1 VSAPSLLP
9 PVRRRAVLAALLLG
23 GALLVARLVE
33 LQVVRHDLLLAR
45 ARGQLQDVVEI
56 PGPRGNIYD
65 RDEQLLATSVPVEV
79 LAVEPRKLNPNILG
93 AIEAAAG
100 AERGRL
106 TERAGA
112 RWVIVRR
119 DCDGA
124 TRAAVQRLIDKGL
137 VPKDAIWWEPGYER
151 SYPLGP
157 RAAHVLGY
165 ISLDGERAEG
175 VERYYDRMLRTA
187 GTSVS
192 LTMDARRNRVDV
204 AGAGPDAD
212 EGLALMLTIDV
223 RIQAVLEAA
232 LAEAVEVNGAKAAQ
246 GVVLDPR
253 TGEVLA
259 MAVAPDYDPN
269 DYGRFPLD
277 RHRNR
282 LIELPFEPGSVMKPF
297 TAAALVASGSVR
309 GTESVYCEMGRWHL
323 SKSRTLCDVARHG
336 TLTLPEVIQVSSNIG
351 IVKFSRRLSSGEMY
365 RTLAGLGFG
374 QKSGIDLPLESPGVL
389 HAASRWSHADKD
401 SIAFG
406 HSLSVT
412 PLQLASAVGTI
423 ANGGVR
429 VRPRVARAFGGP
441 GSWQPYVGTAPETVL
456 SREAAATITRWMR
469 RVVEEER
476 ATGHRAAI
484 PGYTVAGKTG
494 TAEKLTNGHFD
505 KGKNIASFVG
515 FAPAT
520 APAAVVVI
528 SLDEPHLVG
537 RTGGVVAAPV
547 FARVMGETLRL
558 LRVPPDRPDDP
569 KLLEVKQKLAEE
581 AEELLAENAP
591 TEEPEEEQEP
601 PLPAT
606 VAATIAPAALTLPP
620 PAREAAGTAAR
631 PSQRTAAKPGAKPTA
646 KSAAKPAAKPAASS
660 AAKPAAKPAAKSVAK
675 PAAKPAPKPAA
686 KPAESR

>member
-1 VSAPSLLP
+1 MSAPSLLP
-9 PVRRRAVLAALLLG
+9 TTRRRAVLAALLLAG
-23 GALLVARLVE
+23 LLLVARLLE
-33 LQVVRHDLLLAR
+33 LQVVRHDLLSAR
-45 ARGQLQDVVEI
+45 AKSQLEDIVEI

-65 RDEQLLATSVPVEV
+65 RNEQLIATSVPVEV
-79 LAVEPRKLNPNILG
+79 LAVEPRKVNPNVLG
-93 AIEAAAG
+93 AIETAAG

-106 TERAGA
+106 TRRADA

-119 DCDGA
+119 DCDA
-124 TRAAVQRLIDKGL
+124 AARAAVERLIEKDV
-137 VPKDAIWWEPGYER
+137 VPKDAIWWQPGYER

-175 VERYYDRMLRTA
+175 VERFYDRMLRTS
-187 GTSVS
+187 GTRMS
-192 LTMDARRNRVDV
+192 LSMDALRNRLELV
-204 AGAGPDAD
+204 GADDGPN
-212 EGLALMLTIDV
+212 EGASLMLTIDA
-223 RIQAVLEAA
+223 RIQAALEGA
-232 LAEAVEVNGAKAAQ
+232 LAAAVETNGAKAAQ
-246 GVVLDPR
+246 GIVLDPR

-259 MAVAPDYDPN
+259 LATAPAYDPN
-269 DYGRFPLD
+269 NYGEVPLD

-282 LIELPFEPGSVMKPF
+282 PIEFPFEPGSVMKPF
-297 TAAALVASGSVR
+297 TATALVESGEVR
-309 GTESVYCEMGRWHL
+309 GTESVYCEQGRWKI
-323 SKSRTLCDVARHG
+323 SRSRTLSDVARHG
-336 TLTLPEVIQVSSNIG
+336 TLTLPEVIQLSSNIG
-351 IVKFSRRLSSGEMY
+351 IVKFSRRLEAADMY

-374 QKSGIDLPLESPGVL
+374 QRSGIDLPTESAGVL
-389 HAASRWSHADKD
+389 HAPSTWSASDKD

-406 HSLSVT
+406 HSISVT

-441 GSWQPYVGTAPETVL
+441 GSWQPYVGTAPETVM
-456 SREAAATITRWMR
+456 SHETAATITLWMR
-469 RVVEEER
+469 RVIEEAR

-528 SLDEPHLVG
+528 SIDEPHLVG

-547 FARVMGETLRL
+547 FAQVMGETLRL

-569 KLLEVKQKLAEE
+569 TLLQVKEQQAGE
-581 AEELLAENAP
+581 AEELVAESAP
-591 TEEPEEEQEP
+591 TAEVVESGEPAVAVAGLAAVAP
-601 PLPAT
+601 ATLPA
-606 VAATIAPAALTLPP
+606 AEPAT
-620 PAREAAGTAAR
+620 
-631 PSQRTAAKPGAKPTA
+631 S
-646 KSAAKPAAKPAASS
+646 
-660 AAKPAAKPAAKSVAK
+660 
-675 PAAKPAPKPAA
+675 APKPAA
-686 KPAESR
+686 AKTSAKTAPKPAAAKTPAKAAPKPAAAKTPAKAAPKPAAAQSPAPGKPAAGPRTGRP

>member
-1 VSAPSLLP
+1 MSPPSLLP
-9 PVRRRAVLAALLLG
+9 VARRRAVLAALLLAG
-23 GALLVARLVE
+23 ILLVARLAE
-33 LQVVRHDLLLAR
+33 LQVVRHELLFAR
-45 ARGQLQDVVEI
+45 AKGQLQDVVEI

-65 RDEQLLATSVPVEV
+65 RNEHLMATSVPVEV
-79 LAVEPRKLNPNILG
+79 LAVEPRKIARGVL
-93 AIEAAAG
+93 AAVEVAAG

-119 DCDGA
+119 DCDA
-124 TRAAVQRLIDKGL
+124 SVRAAVQRLIDKGA
-137 VPKDAIWWEPGYER
+137 VPRDAIWWEPGYER
-151 SYPLGP
+151 FYPFGG
-157 RAAHVLGY
+157 RAAHVMGY
-165 ISLDGERAEG
+165 ISLDGERSEG
-175 VERYYDRMLRTA
+175 VERYYDQMLRTT
-187 GTSVS
+187 GTSIS
-192 LTMDARRNRVDV
+192 LTMDAHRNRVDV
-204 AGAGPDAD
+204 AGGEAGPD
-212 EGLALMLTIDV
+212 EGTALMLTIDA
-223 RIQAVLEAA
+223 RIQAALEAA
-232 LAEAVEVNGAKAAQ
+232 LDEAVEANGAKAAQ

-259 MAVAPDYDPN
+259 LAVAPAYDPN
-269 DYGRFPLD
+269 AYGEAPLE

-297 TAAALVASGSVR
+297 TASALVESGSVR
-309 GTESVYCEMGRWHL
+309 GGESVYCEMGRWRV
-323 SKSRTLCDVARHG
+323 SKSRTLCDVAKHG

-351 IVKFSRRLSSGEMY
+351 IVKFSRRISAGDMY

-374 QKSGIDLPLESPGVL
+374 QKSGIDLPLESAGVL
-389 HAASRWSHADKD
+389 RAASKWSGSDKD

-441 GSWQPYVGTAPETVL
+441 GSWQPYVGSAPETVM
-456 SREAAATITRWMR
+456 SRETAATITRWMR

-476 ATGHRAAI
+476 ATGHRAAV
-484 PGYTVAGKTG
+484 PGFTVAGKTG

-547 FARVMGETLRL
+547 FAKVMGETLRL

-569 KLLEVKQKLAEE
+569 KLLEAKEKLAAE
-581 AEELLAENAP
+581 AEVMLAENAP
-591 TEEPEEEQEP
+591 TEETEEAAEP
-601 PLPAT
+601 PLPRAAT
-606 VAATIAPAALTLPP
+606 VAAVAPAALSG
-620 PAREAAGTAAR
+620 PAAPAKPAAATKSAA
-631 PSQRTAAKPGAKPTA
+631 PSKAKPGAGAAPAAARTTKKPAPRPTTA
-646 KSAAKPAAKPAASS
+646 KGAAKPV
-660 AAKPAAKPAAKSVAK
+660 KSMAPK
-675 PAAKPAPKPAA
+675 ATPKPAG
-686 KPAESR
+686 SR

>member
-1 VSAPSLLP
+1 MSAPSLLP
-9 PVRRRAVLAALLLG
+9 VARRRAVLAALLLAG
-23 GALLVARLVE
+23 VLLVARLVE
-33 LQVVRHDLLLAR
+33 LQVVRHEVLAAR
-45 ARGQLQDVVEI
+45 AKGQLEDVVEI

-65 RDEQLLATSVPVEV
+65 RNEQLLATSVPVEV
-79 LAVEPRKLNPNILG
+79 LAVEPRKVNPNVLG
-93 AIEAAAG
+93 AIETAAG
-100 AERGRL
+100 ADRGRL
-106 TERAGA
+106 TQRADA

-119 DCDGA
+119 DCDA
-124 TRAAVQRLIDKGL
+124 AARAAVERLIDKGV

-151 SYPLGP
+151 SYPFGS

-175 VERYYDRMLRTA
+175 VERFYDQMLRTT
-187 GTSVS
+187 GTSMS
-192 LTMDARRNRVDV
+192 LTMDALRNRVDV
-204 AGAGPDAD
+204 VGADSPPD
-212 EGLALMLTIDV
+212 EGTSLMLTIDA
-223 RIQAVLEAA
+223 RIQAVLEGA

-259 MAVAPDYDPN
+259 LAVAPAYDPN
-269 DYGRFPLD
+269 AYGEVPLD

-297 TAAALVASGSVR
+297 TATALVETGSVR
-309 GTESVYCEMGRWHL
+309 GTESVYCEQGRWQI
-323 SKSRTLCDVARHG
+323 SRSRTLRDVAKHG

-351 IVKFSRRLSSGEMY
+351 IVKFSRRLKPDPFY

-389 HAASRWSHADKD
+389 HAASRWRDADKD

-441 GSWQPYVGTAPETVL
+441 EGWQPYVGAAPETVM
-456 SREAAATITRWMR
+456 SRETAATITRWMR
-469 RVVEEER
+469 RVIEEQR

-484 PGYTVAGKTG
+484 PGYTIAGKTG
-494 TAEKLTNGHFD
+494 TAEKLTNGRFD

-547 FARVMGETLRL
+547 FAKVMGETLRL

-569 KLLEVKQKLAEE
+569 ALLEVKEKRAAE
-581 AEELLAENAP
+581 AGELIAENAP
-591 TEEPEEEQEP
+591 TADAEEGSEP
-601 PLPAT
+601 AG
-606 VAATIAPAALTLPP
+606 AAAGIATIAPATF
-620 PAREAAGTAAR
+620 TAA
-631 PSQRTAAKPGAKPTA
+631 A
-646 KSAAKPAAKPAASS
+646 
-660 AAKPAAKPAAKSVAK
+660 
-675 PAAKPAPKPAA
+675 PAPKPAA
-686 KPAESR
+686 AKSGSKASARPAPKPAAVTAASKAIAKPASKPAAAKATAKPAPRSSAVPPAAGRTAARPQTDRR

>member
-1 VSAPSLLP
+1 MRAPSLLSP
-9 PVRRRAVLAALLLG
+9 SRGRIVLAALLLAG
-23 GALLVARLVE
+23 ILLIARLVE
-33 LQVVRHDLLLAR
+33 LQVVRHDLLYAR
-45 ARGQLQDVVEI
+45 AKRQLQDVVEI

-65 RDEQLLATSVPVEV
+65 RDEQLLATSVAVEV
-79 LAVEPRKLNPNILG
+79 LAVEPRKVNPNILG
-93 AIEAAAG
+93 AIETAAG

-106 TERAGA
+106 TERADA

-119 DCDGA
+119 DCDSA

-137 VPKDAIWWEPGYER
+137 VPTDAIWWEPGFER
-151 SYPLGP
+151 SYPLGM

-175 VERYYDRMLRTA
+175 VERYYDRMLRTS

-204 AGAGPDAD
+204 DGAGPDAD

-223 RIQAVLEAA
+223 RIQAALEAA
-232 LAEAVEVNGAKAAQ
+232 LAEAVAVNGAKAAQ

-259 MAVAPDYDPN
+259 LAVAPDYDPN
-269 DYGRFPLD
+269 DYGVVPLE
-277 RHRNR
+277 RHRNWP
-282 LIELPFEPGSVMKPF
+282 IELPFEPGSVMKPF
-297 TAAALVASGSVR
+297 TAAALVDSGSVR
-309 GTESVYCEMGRWHL
+309 GTESVYCEMGRWRA
-323 SKSRTLCDVARHG
+323 SKSRTLSDVAKHG
-336 TLTLPEVIQVSSNIG
+336 SLTLPEVIQVSSNIG
-351 IVKFSRRLSSGEMY
+351 IVKFSRRLSAGELY

-389 HAASRWSHADKD
+389 HAASRWTGTDKD

-441 GSWQPYVGTAPETVL
+441 GSWQPYVGTVPETVL
-456 SREAAATITRWMR
+456 SREVAATITRWMR

-484 PGYTVAGKTG
+484 PGYTIAGKTG
-494 TAEKLTNGHFD
+494 TAEKLTNGRFD

-558 LRVPPDRPDDP
+558 LRVPPDRLDDP
-569 KLLEVKQKLAEE
+569 KLLEAKEKLVVA

-591 TEEPEEEQEP
+591 TEEAEEESE
-601 PLPAT
+601 
-606 VAATIAPAALTLPP
+606 PP
-620 PAREAAGTAAR
+620 PARAAANSAAKPAR
-631 PSQRTAAKPGAKPTA
+631 RTAAKP
-646 KSAAKPAAKPAASS
+646 AANS
-660 AAKPAAKPAAKSVAK
+660 
-675 PAAKPAPKPAA
+675 AAKPAPKPAA
-686 KPAESR
+686 KPVESR